1 MSARVAPSCALP
13 RGAIRTVRRP
23 ARHPIKQ
30 NVTCCRSVESAMGKP
45 VMRERLSF
53 FCPRWPEQIKRP
65 GKQHQQT
72 GSDPRQYRSAQSK
85 TSATLE
91 LSVTWTSRRTLEHFP
106 HQRLLQRVQRLQ
118 LRRIAIKR
126 NRTLQV
132 LPQQVHLAQPRVFR
146 GNEPSISVRVLAMV
160 PA

>member
-1 MSARVAPSCALP
+1 MSARVAPSCPLP

-53 FCPRWPEQIKRP
+53 FCARWPEQIKPESNTNRP
-65 GKQHQQT
+65 APTPGNI
-72 GSDPRQYRSAQSK
+72 GSAQSK